1 MKKFSK
7 IFSLLGVASTSLF
20 ANNNNI
26 SNKLATSINE
36 QITNVGSDLA
46 SVVNTASIVMGVIW
60 IIVMLLM
67 AFFNME
73 QIKQNAK
80 LLFGALVIIGVIY
93 GLSSAM
99 MGGGI

>member
-7 IFSLLGVASTSLF
+7 IFSLLGVTSASLF

-26 SNKLATSINE
+26 SNKLATSVNE

-46 SVVNTASIVMGVIW
+46 SIVNTVSIVMGVIW

-67 AFFNME
+67 AFFAME

-80 LLFGALVIIGVIY
+80 LLFGALIIIGTVY

>member
-7 IFSLLGVASTSLF
+7 IFSLLGVASTSLL